1 MQKRQNLPIVC
12 GTLVVINVIVY
23 LICTFTGDLLYNIGE
38 LDAVAVLRYGEYGR
52 ILSSTFLH
60 AGIEHLFNNM
70 VILFFLGAMIE
81 KVTGHLQFL
90 ILYLLSGIGANIC
103 SLIYKV
109 IAMERIASVG
119 ASGAIFGL
127 DGVLLAWILLDRR
140 SMPDVTPK
148 RVILMIALSLY
159 NGFTAAERGQC
170 SACGRAFDRFPGRGI
185 ALYDKKAKKKSRGVD
200 LNINIYYGGRG
211 IIDDPTIYVI
221 NKMQEVL
228 EELRVHVERYNL
240 YDGKTNITTLP
251 QTLKEADGIILATTV
266 EWYGIGGYMQQFL
279 DACWLYGDKEAI
291 AGIYMCPVVMSTTY
305 GEREGKLTWLRHGR
319 FWVDCPA
326 VESADI

>member
-1 MQKRQNLPIVC
+1 MESMEEFYHPPFTC
-12 GTLVVINVIVY
+12 GHR
-23 LICTFTGDLLYNIGE
+23 
-38 LDAVAVLRYGEYGR
+38 A
-52 ILSSTFLH
+52 S
-60 AGIEHLFNNM
+60 FNNM

-159 NGFTAAERGQC
+159 NGFTAQNVDNAAHVGGLLTGFLAGALLCMIRKQKEIERC
-170 SACGRAFDRFPGRGI
+170 R
-185 ALYDKKAKKKSRGVD
+185 
-200 LNINIYYGGRG
+200 
-211 IIDDPTIYVI
+211 
-221 NKMQEVL
+221 L
-228 EELRVHVERYNL
+228 EYQYLLRR
-240 YDGKTNITTLP
+240 T
-251 QTLKEADGIILATTV
+251 
-266 EWYGIGGYMQQFL
+266 
-279 DACWLYGDKEAI
+279 GD
-291 AGIYMCPVVMSTTY
+291 Y
-305 GEREGKLTWLRHGR
+305 
-319 FWVDCPA
+319 
-326 VESADI
+326 